1 MGCQISPN
9 SWADEMN
16 ISQQSFLKLVG
27 AIGLTGVI
35 SACASSSPFSDSR
48 RFSSPPPPLPP
59 VAGSSVQNSELPPL
73 GGELSADPML
83 AQQNGS
89 QTLGFPVDGVVSRD
103 PLLDSSQV
111 GGDINGGEGSFVAI
125 DPSGIPTNVQARD
138 IGGSLTVQS
147 MLGVWTAISG
157 ANTCR
162 VNLTQTLKQGT
173 DRNRASAPNCPIS
186 VLASLASWKLVGS
199 QVQFFNDNGQI
210 IGTLLRSG
218 NRFLGTLAGGQGISM
233 VG

>member
-16 ISQQSFLKLVG
+16 ISQQSFLKLVA

-48 RFSSPPPPLPP
+48 RFSSPPPPLAP
-59 VAGSSVQNSELPPL
+59 VAGSNVQNSELPPL
-73 GGELSADPML
+73 GEELTADPLL

-89 QTLGFPVDGVVSRD
+89 QTLGFPVDGLVSRD
-103 PLLDSSQV
+103 PLLASNQV
-111 GGDINGGEGSFVAI
+111 GNDINGGEGSFVAI

-162 VNLTQTLKQGT
+162 VNLTQTSKQGT

-210 IGTLLRSG
+210 IGTMLRSG

-233 VG
+233 AG

>member
-1 MGCQISPN
+1 
-9 SWADEMN
+9 MN
-16 ISQQSFLKLVG
+16 ISQQSFLKLVA

-48 RFSSPPPPLPP
+48 RFSSPPPPLQP
-59 VAGSSVQNSELPPL
+59 VAGSNVQNSELPPL
-73 GGELSADPML
+73 GGGSSADPLL

-89 QTLGFPVDGVVSRD
+89 QTLGFPVDGVVSQD
-103 PLLDSSQV
+103 PLLASNQ
-111 GGDINGGEGSFVAI
+111 GDEGSFVAI

-147 MLGVWTAISG
+147 MLGVWTVISG
-157 ANTCR
+157 GNTCR

-173 DRNRASAPNCPIS
+173 DRNRASSPNCPIS
-186 VLASLASWKLVGS
+186 VLATLASWKLVGS

-233 VG
+233 AG